1 MAEYEVPV
9 PRDIEADIVASFAE
23 AGIKAS
29 TIVPADRKAGTI
41 RVSRTGGTD
50 DEYEG
55 QRDVA
60 DLLVE
65 VWADDSVEAYAT
77 AQRCYAA
84 LMALALRGRTAQG
97 EAIYSVEV
105 APPRTYDDPL
115 TPDLY
120 RVTLTA
126 QISTT
131 LENISIHL
139 ED

>member
-1 MAEYEVPV
+1 MPEYDVPA

-23 AGIKAS
+23 AGINAS
-29 TIVPADRKAGTI
+29 TIVPADRKTGTV
-41 RVSRTGGTD
+41 RVSRTGGTT

-55 QRDVA
+55 ERDVA

-65 VWADDSVEAYAT
+65 VWAADSVQAYAI

-84 LMALALRGRTAQG
+84 LMALAFRGRTAQG
-97 EAIYSVEV
+97 EAIYSAEV

-115 TPDLY
+115 APDLY
-120 RVTLTA
+120 RVSFTA
-126 QISTT
+126 TISTT